1 MTNDQVGRVL
11 IVLIPKVVYQV
22 CSTVCITYLHTVG
35 HVLIVLIPK
44 VVYQVCSTVCI
55 TVGGH
60 VMCYTENSI
69 GGYPMHIEERLNG
82 GPRI

>member
-1 MTNDQVGRVL
+1 MS

-55 TVGGH
+55 TVGG
-60 VMCYTENSI
+60 
-69 GGYPMHIEERLNG
+69 YPMHIEERLNG

>member
-1 MTNDQVGRVL
+1 ML

-55 TVGGH
+55 TFSRSCV
-60 VMCYTENSI
+60 NSI
-69 GGYPMHIEERLNG
+69 NTQSSVPVVLYVLHTYIQ
-82 GPRI
+82 